1 MKSMI
6 KIPKIWWIQMKM
18 IYIFNVCDKQ
28 VTDSHQYVMTV
39 SQIEMKMLEIE
50 GLYICKDISTSG

>member
-1 MKSMI
+1 
-6 KIPKIWWIQMKM
+6 MKM